1 MPYYLAII
9 FIVAFG
15 LVIGSFLNVCIYRLP
30 REGLSIVQPRS
41 LCPRCRQAISWYD
54 NIPLFSFLLL
64 RGRCRVCQTAI
75 SWRYPLVELITS
87 FLLVTAAYIIFNRF
101 DGVIET
107 RAIVSFI
114 IYLYL
119 LSALIV
125 ATFIDFAFRI
135 IPDEITLS
143 GIGLGLV
150 LSLIFPW
157 WHEPAVITTNLP
169 WLNSGVSSLAG
180 LLGGA
185 GAIYLVGLIGK
196 LIFKKE
202 AMGFGDVKLMA
213 FLGAFLGWPHILF
226 VFFLG
231 CIFGSFFGI
240 ISWLITKDRYIAFGP
255 FLALGAV
262 VIMFFRNEVYY
273 FVFTTYPDLM
283 RDILMVQ
290 SWPDLISSF
299 RFI

>member
-180 LLGGA
+180 LLGGG

-226 VFFLG
+226 VF
-231 CIFGSFFGI
+231 
-240 ISWLITKDRYIAFGP
+240 ISHLNKFK
-255 FLALGAV
+255 F
-262 VIMFFRNEVYY
+262 NN
-273 FVFTTYPDLM
+273 
-283 RDILMVQ
+283 
-290 SWPDLISSF
+290 ISPISKY
-299 RFI
+299 